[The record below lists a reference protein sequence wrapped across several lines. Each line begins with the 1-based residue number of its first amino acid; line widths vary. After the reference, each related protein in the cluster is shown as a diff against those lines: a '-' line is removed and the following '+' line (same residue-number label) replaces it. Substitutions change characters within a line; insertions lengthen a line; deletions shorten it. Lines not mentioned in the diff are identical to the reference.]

1 LACHQHPEW
10 LLTGAG
16 GQFGQALLTSK
27 SVGIELIATSRSGGG
42 EDGASLDAAAGSQP
56 VDAVIFAIGGIVIW
70 GNRQQAQD
78 VTIAMGR
85 SAA

>member
-56 VDAVIFAIGGIVIW
+56 VDAVIFCHRWHRDLGQSSAG
-70 GNRQQAQD
+70 A
-78 VTIAMGR
+78 GR
-85 SAA
+85 DHRDGP